1 MLGRKKPQ
9 YAISQLVYV
18 QAQACLAQDDTSKD
32 LHDDDFSENSSVD
45 ENRGSWDNP
54 IEFLLSCLGF
64 AVGLGNIWRFPYLCY
79 R

>member
-1 MLGRKKPQ
+1 MGRKKPQ
-9 YAISQLVYV
+9 YAISQLFYM

>member
-1 MLGRKKPQ
+1 M
-9 YAISQLVYV
+9 
-18 QAQACLAQDDTSKD
+18 QAQACLAQDDSLKEIP
-32 LHDDDFSENSSVD
+32 DDDFSENSSVD

-79 R
+79 RNGGGEFSDNREAENM